1 MTTTIFECNHCGH
14 QLSKWQGQCPECGKW
29 GSFEAGSPT
38 AQKKT
43 PSAPPGQVV
52 AFGSI
57 KPTDGIRL
65 ATGIHELDRVLG
77 GGLVRGS
84 LVLLGGEPGIGKS
97 TLVLQLIEKNQQ
109 PSLYVSG
116 EESAEQIKTRIDRLG
131 MTAGKTSFLG
141 ETTIDTIVATIIKEQ
156 PALAIIDSIQT
167 MYDPNLPSGP
177 GSANQVRT
185 CTVKLL
191 EVAKSKNVTI
201 LIVGHVTKGGE
212 VAGPKT
218 LEHLVDAVLYLEG
231 DPQSGLRILRGVKN
245 RFGSTDEVGIFE
257 MRQTGLHEV
266 ANPSSLFLS
275 QDHDR
280 VAGSVIIPALEGSR
294 VFLLELQ
301 ALVSTTAFGYP
312 QRKSYALD
320 LNRVQLLIAVLTRRL
335 GLKLG
340 NQDVY
345 LNVIGGIKATEPA
358 LDAAVAAAIISADSN
373 KIIPR
378 ETVIFGEIGLGGE
391 VRPVRATDKRLQ
403 EAVRLGF
410 TRAIVPAQAKI
421 KAPAKM
427 ELVQIKSVK
436 ELAERI
442 K

>member
-1 MTTTIFECNHCGH
+1 
-14 QLSKWQGQCPECGKW
+14 
-29 GSFEAGSPT
+29 
-38 AQKKT
+38 
-43 PSAPPGQVV
+43 
-52 AFGSI
+52 
-57 KPTDGIRL
+57 
-65 ATGIHELDRVLG
+65 
-77 GGLVRGS
+77 
-84 LVLLGGEPGIGKS
+84 
-97 TLVLQLIEKNQQ
+97 
-109 PSLYVSG
+109 
-116 EESAEQIKTRIDRLG
+116 
-131 MTAGKTSFLG
+131 
-141 ETTIDTIVATIIKEQ
+141 
-156 PALAIIDSIQT
+156 